1 MRNDYMDSL
10 EFPTDKQE
18 TEKVKYSK
26 SFEEIFNWFFSL
38 DTDEQMKTIS
48 ITNNNLTKN
57 IIRMQAKFQMNQ
69 TLIFRLKFD
78 NSLIDL
84 NYIEK
89 FEYKNVNERRGLYL
103 GLFYFLA

>member
-57 IIRMQAKFQMNQ
+57 IIIVSCMHTRPASGAK
-69 TLIFRLKFD
+69 
-78 NSLIDL
+78 NSLSSL
-84 NYIEK
+84 NP
-89 FEYKNVNERRGLYL
+89 LS
-103 GLFYFLA
+103 